1 MSALPPMPTL
11 PDMVTAESNAQR
23 AGHRRFFTRTLP
35 AIGRRSR

>member
-1 MSALPPMPTL
+1 MSAPSTHATL
-11 PDMVTAESNAQR
+11 PDMIVAGSNAQR